1 MSNPSVELQAKMYV
15 YDLNNCA
22 KEFGFKPDENWELS
36 LASASE
42 ASDIEKKYYPTIT
55 TKVLPE
61 ILAELMR
68 VVKVKLIEAKAGF
81 ERKFDSGNPSTAGR
95 DLQYLVAFNP
105 KRVRP

>member
-1 MSNPSVELQAKMYV
+1 MSNQTVEFQAKMYV

-42 ASDIEKKYYPTIT
+42 ASDLEKRYYPTII

-61 ILAELMR
+61 ILGELMR

-81 ERKFDSGNPSTAGR
+81 ERKFDNGDNSAGR

>member
-1 MSNPSVELQAKMYV
+1 MSHQSVEFQAKMYV

-42 ASDIEKKYYPTIT
+42 ASDIAKKYHPTIT

-61 ILAELMR
+61 ILGELMR
-68 VVKVKLIEAKAGF
+68 VVKIKLIEAKAGF
-81 ERKFDSGNPSTAGR
+81 ERKFDSGDNATGR

>member
-1 MSNPSVELQAKMYV
+1 MANQSVEFQAKMYV

-42 ASDIEKKYYPTIT
+42 AIDIEKRYYPTIT

-61 ILAELMR
+61 ILNELLR
-68 VVKVKLIEAKAGF
+68 VVKGKLIEAKAGF
-81 ERKFDSGNPSTAGR
+81 DRKLDGGSSASGR
-95 DLQYLVAFNP
+95 DLQYLVAYNP

>member
-1 MSNPSVELQAKMYV
+1 MSNQTVEFQAKMYV

-42 ASDIEKKYYPTIT
+42 ASDLEKRYYPTII

-61 ILAELMR
+61 ILGELMR
-68 VVKVKLIEAKAGF
+68 TVKIKLIEAKAGF
-81 ERKFDSGNPSTAGR
+81 ERKFDSGDNSTGR

>member
-1 MSNPSVELQAKMYV
+1 MSNPTVEFQAKMYV

-42 ASDIEKKYYPTIT
+42 ASDLEKRYYPTII

-61 ILAELMR
+61 ILGELMR

-81 ERKFDSGNPSTAGR
+81 ERKFDNNDNSTGR

>member
-1 MSNPSVELQAKMYV
+1 MSNQSVEFQAKMYV

-36 LASASE
+36 LANASE
-42 ASDIEKKYYPTIT
+42 ANDLEKRYHPTIT

-61 ILAELMR
+61 ILVELMR
-68 VVKVKLIEAKAGF
+68 IVKVKLIEAKAGF
-81 ERKFDSGNPSTAGR
+81 ERKHDNSDSTTGR

>member
-1 MSNPSVELQAKMYV
+1 MSNQTVEFQAKMYV

-36 LASASE
+36 LASAAE
-42 ASDIEKKYYPTIT
+42 ARDLEKRYFPTIT

-81 ERKFDSGNPSTAGR
+81 ERKFDSGTSTAANGE
-95 DLQYLVAFNP
+95 LQYLVAFNP
-105 KRVRP
+105 KRTR

>member
-1 MSNPSVELQAKMYV
+1 MSNQTVEFQAKMYV

-36 LASASE
+36 LASATE
-42 ASDIEKKYYPTIT
+42 ARDLEKRYFPTIT

-68 VVKVKLIEAKAGF
+68 VVKTKLIEAKAGF
-81 ERKFDSGNPSTAGR
+81 ERKFDNGVTAADGE
-95 DLQYLVAFNP
+95 LQYLVAFNP
-105 KRVRP
+105 KRTR